1 MNAWRAKSN
10 SQRCYTNVAA
20 GMVQSTRSHNET
32 SGASKVAALA
42 ACFRVHCKEARLCQD
57 RKCFQLPGCH
67 LPDEIV
73 DLAESRPQFLRR
85 SNKASVQKRSCARVL
100 T

>member
-1 MNAWRAKSN
+1 MHGGLNQTS
-10 SQRCYTNVAA
+10 NVAIRMWQRA
-20 GMVQSTRSHNET
+20 WCNQLAVTTKLRVAT
-32 SGASKVAALA
+32 KVAALA